1 MSGYVLSI
9 LGIVLLGILI
19 DVIVP
24 SGNINKYIKSIYSI
38 FIVSVIISPVV
49 NFVANKNDYKLTYVN
64 YEIDSKL
71 LEYVYK
77 LRVENEENNIE
88 IYLEEEGFSKID
100 IIINYSIN
108 NNEIQYNSCSV
119 NLQNLEISA
128 DKLNINKYEFI
139 KQAVKSFTNL
149 TYEEIMIYEWWK
161 SKKANCQMVAKT

>member
-9 LGIVLLGILI
+9 LGIVLLGVLI
-19 DVIVP
+19 DVIIP

-38 FIVSVIISPVV
+38 FVVAVIISPVV
-49 NFVANKNDYKLTYVN
+49 NFIANKNDYKLTYLN
-64 YEIDSKL
+64 YEIDAEL

-77 LRVENEENNIE
+77 LRVENAENNIE
-88 IYLEEEGFSKID
+88 IYLNNEGFSGID
-100 IIINYSIN
+100 IIIDYSIN

-119 NLQNLEISA
+119 NLQNLGISA

-149 TYEEIMIYEWWK
+149 TYEEIVIYE
-161 SKKANCQMVAKT
+161 